1 MKRFRYFIR
10 RTILSM
16 IQSPLLSGATIGT
29 IAVALMLL
37 AFFTL
42 IVLNVQNITNQWSRD
57 IQVTVYM
64 ERIPS
69 SAKLEEWQQEIQSHP
84 MVENVTYISQDEAF
98 ERFRTRLGQNDD
110 LLDGLLPEILPASF
124 ELSLSEDARSERGA
138 ETLVRELKKN
148 PAFTDFR
155 YGQDWLKRYDAFMF
169 LLKLTG
175 TFAGGFLIF
184 ATLFIISNTIKLTIY
199 ARRDELEI
207 MALIGA
213 TPMFIKI
220 PFLAEGALQGIIGA
234 LLALGG
240 CHALYYFFLKRGLSA
255 LLTTTAASNISFLPL
270 SLQFGVIFLGFLLG
284 VCGSMLPLRKFVRI

>member
-1 MKRFRYFIR
+1 MKRLRYFVQ
-10 RTILSM
+10 RTVLSM

-42 IVLNVQNITNQWSRD
+42 IVLNVQNITQQWSRD
-57 IQVTVYM
+57 IQVTVYL
-64 ERIPS
+64 ERVPS
-69 SAKLEEWQQEIQSHP
+69 TTKLEQWQQEIEDHP
-84 MVENVTYISQDEAF
+84 MVEGLTYISQKQAF
-98 ERFRTRLGQNDD
+98 ERFRDRLGQNED

-124 ELSLSEDARSERGA
+124 ELNLAQEARSERGA
-138 ETLVRELKKN
+138 ELLVQELKKN
-148 PAFTDFR
+148 PAFSNFR

-175 TFAGGFLIF
+175 TLAGGFLIF

-207 MALIGA
+207 MTLIGA

-240 CHALYYFFLKRGLSA
+240 CHALYYFFLKKGLSA
-255 LLTTTAASNISFLPL
+255 LLTTTAASNITFLPL
-270 SLQFGVIFLGFLLG
+270 PLQLGVILLGFLLG
-284 VCGSMLPLRKFVRI
+284 ICGSMLPLRKFVRI

>member
-1 MKRFRYFIR
+1 MKRLRFFIQ
-10 RTILSM
+10 RTIMSM

-42 IVLNVQNITNQWSRD
+42 IVLNVQNITQQWSRD
-57 IQVTVYM
+57 IEVTVYL
-64 ERIPS
+64 EHIPS
-69 SAKLEEWQQEIQSHP
+69 TTILKQWQHDIESHP
-84 MVENVTYISQDEAF
+84 MVDNVTYISQEQAF
-98 ERFRTRLGQNDD
+98 KRFRERLGQNDD

-124 ELSLSEDARSERGA
+124 ELSLAQGARSEQGA
-138 ETLVRELKKN
+138 ETLVQELKKN
-148 PAFTDFR
+148 PAFSSFR

-175 TFAGGFLIF
+175 TLAGGFLIF

-207 MALIGA
+207 MTLIGA

-220 PFLAEGALQGIIGA
+220 PFLAEGALQGFIGA

-240 CHALYYFFLKRGLSA
+240 CHALYYFFLKKGLSA
-255 LLTTTAASNISFLPL
+255 LLTTTAASNIIFLPVP
-270 SLQFGVIFLGFLLG
+270 LQLGVIFLGFLLG
-284 VCGSMLPLRKFVRI
+284 ICGSMLPLRKFVRI

>member
-1 MKRFRYFIR
+1 
-10 RTILSM
+10 M

>member
-1 MKRFRYFIR
+1 MKRLRYFIQ

-42 IVLNVQNITNQWSRD
+42 IVLNVQNITQQWSRD
-57 IQVTVYM
+57 IQVTVYL
-64 ERIPS
+64 ERVPS
-69 SAKLEEWQQEIQSHP
+69 TNKLEQWQQEIERHSV
-84 MVENVTYISQDEAF
+84 VENVTYISQEEAF

-124 ELSLSEDARSERGA
+124 ELSLTEEARSERGA
-138 ETLVRELKKN
+138 ENLVQELKKN
-148 PAFTDFR
+148 PVFSDFR

-175 TFAGGFLIF
+175 TLAGGFLIF

-207 MALIGA
+207 MTLIGA

-220 PFLAEGALQGIIGA
+220 PFLTEGALQGIIGA

-240 CHALYYFFLKRGLSA
+240 CHALYYFFLKKGLSA
-255 LLTTTAASNISFLPL
+255 LLTTTAASNISFLPVP
-270 SLQFGVIFLGFLLG
+270 LQLGVILLGFLLG
-284 VCGSMLPLRKFVRI
+284 ICGSMLPLRKFVRI

>member
-1 MKRFRYFIR
+1 MKRLRYFIQ

-42 IVLNVQNITNQWSRD
+42 IVLNVQNITQQWSRD
-57 IQVTVYM
+57 IQVTVYL
-64 ERIPS
+64 ERVPS
-69 SAKLEEWQQEIQSHP
+69 TSKLEQWQQEIENYSV
-84 MVENVTYISQDEAF
+84 VENVTYISQEDAF
-98 ERFRTRLGQNDD
+98 ERFRAQLGQNDD

-124 ELSLSEDARSERGA
+124 ELNLANEARSERGA
-138 ETLVRELKKN
+138 ENLVQELKKN
-148 PAFTDFR
+148 PAFSNFR

-175 TFAGGFLIF
+175 TLAGGFLIF

-207 MALIGA
+207 MTLIGA

-240 CHALYYFFLKRGLSA
+240 CHALYYFFLKNGLSA
-255 LLTTTAASNISFLPL
+255 LLTTTAASNISFLPVP
-270 SLQFGVIFLGFLLG
+270 LQLGVILLGFLLG
-284 VCGSMLPLRKFVRI
+284 ICGSMLPLRKFVRI

>member
-1 MKRFRYFIR
+1 MKRLRYFIQ
-10 RTILSM
+10 RTVFNM
-16 IQSPLLSGATIGT
+16 IQSPLLSSATIGT
-29 IAVALMLL
+29 IGVALMLL

-42 IVLNVQNITNQWSRD
+42 IVLNVQNLTRQWSSE
-57 IQVTVYM
+57 IQVTVYL
-64 ERIPS
+64 EQVPS
-69 SAKLEEWQQEIQSHP
+69 TAKLRQWQEQIEQQPSVVH
-84 MVENVTYISQDEAF
+84 VTYISQAEAF
-98 ERFRTRLGQNDD
+98 ERFRKRLGRNDD

-124 ELSLSEDARSERGA
+124 ELVLTPESRSEHGA
-138 ETLVRELKKN
+138 ERLVQELKKN
-148 PAFTDFR
+148 PAFSGFR
-155 YGQDWLKRYDAFMF
+155 YGQDWLKRYDAFLF

-175 TFAGGFLIF
+175 ALAGGFLIF

-240 CHALYYFFLKRGLSA
+240 CHVLYYFFLKRGLSA
-255 LLTTTAASNISFLPL
+255 LLTTTAAGNITFLPL
-270 SLQFGVIFLGFLLG
+270 SIQAGVIMLGLVLG
-284 VCGSMLPLRKFVRI
+284 ICGSALPLRKFVRM